1 MAISALSAISNAT
14 AFIQPP
20 QVLVQQTRA
29 ELFARALENTL
40 SGPPVAPAALA
51 AVADQPALVDG
62 LERAL
67 FRDLAL
73 QVANAD
79 RAGLSTLL
87 DPSLTSTLGLGGALP
102 DALPAVLAAASTDQ
116 SLALTASFTGLL
128 NTLQLLGSDTGE
140 EPTLVDLFA

>member
-1 MAISALSAISNAT
+1 MAISAISAISNAA

-20 QVLVQQTRA
+20 PVVVQQTRA
-29 ELFARALENTL
+29 ELFTRALDGTL
-40 SGPPVAPAALA
+40 GGPPVAPAALA
-51 AVADQPALVDG
+51 AVADQPAFVDS

-67 FRDLAL
+67 FRDLSL

-79 RAGLSTLL
+79 RAGLTALL

-102 DALPAVLAAASTDQ
+102 DALPAVLASAGTQQ
-116 SLALTASFTGLL
+116 SLALTASFTSLL
-128 NTLQLLGSDTGE
+128 NTLQLLGADTAD

>member
-20 QVLVQQTRA
+20 QPLVQQTRT
-29 ELFARALENTL
+29 ELFTRALERTL
-40 SGPPVAPAALA
+40 SGPPVAPAAVA
-51 AVADQPALVDG
+51 AAGSQPALVDG
-62 LERAL
+62 LQRAL

-73 QVANAD
+73 QIANAD
-79 RAGLSTLL
+79 RAGLTALIA
-87 DPSLTSTLGLGGALP
+87 PSLTSTLGLGGALP

-128 NTLQLLGSDTGE
+128 NTLQLLGSETGD

>member
-116 SLALTASFTGLL
+116 SLALTASFTALL
-128 NTLQLLGSDTGE
+128 NTLQLLGAETDA

>member
-20 QVLVQQTRA
+20 QPLVQQARA
-29 ELFARALENTL
+29 ELFTRALDHTL

-51 AVADQPALVDG
+51 AVAEQPAFVNG

-73 QVANAD
+73 QVAGAD
-79 RAGLSTLL
+79 RAGLTALV
-87 DPSLTSTLGLGGALP
+87 DRSLTSTLGLSGGLP

-128 NTLQLLGSDTGE
+128 NTLQLLGAETDA